1 MNTDSEAIPAL
12 FKDASSDER
21 VPGIS
26 EIVVELSTTMVSSP
40 RHAFRVASIPSDHMS
55 SQCWA
60 VMKLWLLP
68 ATQNIARVR
77 KLTRTCENEQTDTI
91 KSTSVDHG
99 QGMCMRV
106 TVG

>member
-1 MNTDSEAIPAL
+1 MNTDSEAVPAL

-40 RHAFRVASIPSDHMS
+40 RHAFRVASIPLNHML

-77 KLTRTCENEQTDTI
+77 RLTRTYENKQTDTI
-91 KSTSVDHG
+91 KSTNKTTGKECASV
-99 QGMCMRV
+99 
-106 TVG
+106 